1 MAALTDLSALVNRV
15 TGGNS
20 GNPQHIT
27 TWIDSRVG
35 AASAQAPVV
44 NRWTSL
50 WQYNATLGGSG
61 ALPAAATNPARNV
74 AGAFGQNDPTGG
86 RQLWLLGIEGY
97 SSIAANYLI
106 YDRLAQVG
114 GLSGTVTTAQTCN
127 ISSTRYNTAQTAVG
141 VQIAIEIGV
150 IVGSTAT
157 TISASYTNQDG
168 TAGRTTKLTAFGG
181 TGNREIQ
188 RILFLPLADGDTG
201 VLSVQSVTVTATTGT
216 AGNFA
221 VLLIKPLLQVGTS
234 YAGGCFIRDAVTNAP
249 ALPEVLTGACL
260 STMFIGPGTAIPQM
274 MMTLHMVEA

>member
-35 AASAQAPVV
+35 AAAAQAPVA

-61 ALPAAATNPARNV
+61 ALPTTATTPARNV

-114 GLSGTVTTAQTCN
+114 GLSGAVITAQTCN

-141 VQIAIEIGV
+141 VQIAIEIGAA
-150 IVGSTAT
+150 VGTTAT

-168 TAGRTTKLTAFGG
+168 TAGRTTKLIAFGG
-181 TGNREIQ
+181 TGNRELQ
-188 RILFLPLADGDTG
+188 RVLFLPLADGDTG
-201 VLSVQSVTVTATTGT
+201 VLSVQSVTVAANTGT
-216 AGNFA
+216 VGNFA
-221 VLLIKPLLQVGTS
+221 VLLIKPLIQVGTS

-249 ALPEVLTGACL
+249 ALPEVLPGACL
-260 STMFIGPGTAIPQM
+260 SAMFIGPGIVSPQI

>member
-15 TGGNS
+15 TGGNN

-27 TWIDSRVG
+27 RWIDNRVG
-35 AASAQAPVV
+35 AAAAQTPAA

-50 WQYNATLGGSG
+50 WQYNTTPGGSG
-61 ALPAAATNPARNV
+61 EIPATATNPARNV
-74 AGAFGQNDPTGG
+74 SGAFGQTDPTGG

-106 YDRLAQVG
+106 YDRLAQIG
-114 GLSGTVTTAQTCN
+114 ALSGTVVTAQTCN

-141 VQIAIEIGV
+141 VQIAVEIGV
-150 IVGSTAT
+150 AVGTTAT

-181 TGNREIQ
+181 TGNRELQ

-216 AGNFA
+216 AGDFA

-234 YAGGCFIRDAVTNAP
+234 YAGGCFVRDCVTNAP
-249 ALPEVLTGACL
+249 ALPEVLHGACL
-260 STMFIGPGTAIPQM
+260 SAMFIGPGVVAPQI

>member
-15 TGGNS
+15 TGGNN
-20 GNPQHIT
+20 GNPQHLT

-35 AASAQAPVV
+35 AAAAQAPVA

-61 ALPAAATNPARNV
+61 ALPTTATNPARNV

-106 YDRLAQVG
+106 YDRLAQIG
-114 GLSGTVTTAQTCN
+114 GRSGTVITAQTCN

-150 IVGSTAT
+150 AVGSTAT

-168 TAGRTTKLTAFGG
+168 TAGKTTKLTAFGG
-181 TGNREIQ
+181 TGNRELQ

-221 VLLIKPLLQVGTS
+221 VLLIKPLIQVGTS

-260 STMFIGPGTAIPQM
+260 SAMFIGPTTTIPQI

>member
-1 MAALTDLSALVNRV
+1 MAALTDLSTLVNRI
-15 TGGNS
+15 TGGNA
-20 GNPQHIT
+20 GNPQHLT

-35 AASAQAPVV
+35 AAAAQAPVA

-61 ALPAAATNPARNV
+61 QHPGAATNPARNV

-106 YDRLAQVG
+106 YDRLAHVG
-114 GLSGTVTTAQTCN
+114 GLSGTVTTAQPYS

-141 VQIAIEIGV
+141 VQIAIEIGEA
-150 IVGSTAT
+150 VGTTAT

-168 TAGRTTKLTAFGG
+168 TAGKTTKLTAFGG
-181 TGNREIQ
+181 TGNRESQ
-188 RILFLPLADGDTG
+188 RILFLPLDDGDTG

-221 VLLIKPLLQVGTS
+221 VLLIKPLIQVGTS

-260 STMFIGPGTAIPQM
+260 SAMFIGPGIVTPQV

>member
-15 TGGNS
+15 TGGSN

-27 TWIDSRVG
+27 KWIDSRIG
-35 AASAQAPVV
+35 AAGAQALVAS
-44 NRWTSL
+44 RWTSL

-61 ALPAAATNPARNV
+61 AIPAAATNPARNV
-74 AGAFGQNDPTGG
+74 AGAFGQTDPTGG
-86 RQLWLLGIEGY
+86 RQLWLLGVEGY

-150 IVGSTAT
+150 AVGTTAT

-168 TAGRTTKLTAFGG
+168 TAGRTTKLTTFGG
-181 TGNREIQ
+181 TGQREQQ

-216 AGNFA
+216 AGDFA
-221 VLLIKPLLQVGTS
+221 VLMVKPLIQVGTS

-260 STMFIGPGTAIPQM
+260 SAMLIGPGTVVPQI

>member
-15 TGGNS
+15 TGGNN
-20 GNPQHIT
+20 GNPQHLT

-35 AASAQAPVV
+35 AAAAQAPVG

-61 ALPAAATNPARNV
+61 ELPAAATNPARNV

-141 VQIAIEIGV
+141 VQIAVEIGV
-150 IVGSTAT
+150 AVGATAT

-260 STMFIGPGTAIPQM
+260 SAMFIGPGTAIPQI